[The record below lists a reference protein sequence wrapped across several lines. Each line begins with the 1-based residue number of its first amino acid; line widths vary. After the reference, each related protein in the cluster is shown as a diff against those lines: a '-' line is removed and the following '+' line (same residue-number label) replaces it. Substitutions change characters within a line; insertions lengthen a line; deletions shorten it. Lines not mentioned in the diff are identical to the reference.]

1 MVSKSRATR
10 IAERIR
16 EELAAILIMKS
27 MDPRLAGIS
36 VTDVTVDR
44 ELAFAEV
51 YVCALEGMQA
61 SQTYLAALEHAQ
73 GYLRSELARR
83 VELRTF
89 PRLRFHWDPT
99 FERAEKIESLISS
112 LHQDDVGQPPTD
124 PDTQTSLTEDEPDG
138 SR

>member
-1 MVSKSRATR
+1 MVSKSRAIR

-16 EELAAILIMKS
+16 EELSTILIMKS
-27 MDPRLAGIS
+27 VDPRLAGLS

-51 YVCALEGMQA
+51 YVCALDGSQHAEG
-61 SQTYLAALEHAQ
+61 YLSALEHAQ
-73 GYLRSELARR
+73 GFLRSELARR
-83 VELRTF
+83 VDLRSF

-99 FERAEKIESLISS
+99 LEKADVIERLISEI
-112 LHQDDVGQPPTD
+112 HQDDQAGKSQAGSE
-124 PDTQTSLTEDEPDG
+124 DTDG